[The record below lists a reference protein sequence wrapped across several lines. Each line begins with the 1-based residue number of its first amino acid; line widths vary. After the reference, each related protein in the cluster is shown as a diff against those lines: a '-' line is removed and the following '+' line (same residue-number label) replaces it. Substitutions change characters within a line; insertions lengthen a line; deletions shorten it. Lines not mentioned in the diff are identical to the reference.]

1 MDISPRT
8 SRSHSTTYIPHRPA
22 SPTIE
27 EEGPE
32 SLSPAQQQ
40 GLPRSPSST
49 SSDSEITEDCGQ
61 PLNPIGFGSQKK
73 QATRPV
79 ARATSRDETPNQAHP
94 KGEAIQ
100 MEMGRRRSTYY
111 ETAFAHREAPGSASE
126 RVNRDS
132 VVMAEIRTNVIVS
145 YLLDLLY

>member
-8 SRSHSTTYIPHRPA
+8 SRSNSKTYVPHRPT
-22 SPTIE
+22 SPRIE

-32 SLSPAQQQ
+32 SLSPAEQH

-61 PLNPIGFGSQKK
+61 PLNPIGFGSQKNL
-73 QATRPV
+73 TSRPV
-79 ARATSRDETPNQAHP
+79 ARANSRDETSNQPQHR
-94 KGEAIQ
+94 GEAIQ

-111 ETAFAHREAPGSASE
+111 ETAFAHRDAPGSASE

-145 YLLDLLY
+145 